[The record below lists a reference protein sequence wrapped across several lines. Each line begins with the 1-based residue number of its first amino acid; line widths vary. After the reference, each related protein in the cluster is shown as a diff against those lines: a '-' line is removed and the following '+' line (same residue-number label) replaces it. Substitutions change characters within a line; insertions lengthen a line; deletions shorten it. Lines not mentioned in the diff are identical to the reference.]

1 MIHVDCNGKVEQ
13 LRRTMNAARMIH
25 EMSTHRSMYTPL
37 SIPPTQLPQY
47 VHLDRKSQWHTS
59 ALLSAALESV
69 TLPTRL
75 RHGIQNRWSTN
86 DLEAAL
92 NVNGNQRIAQ
102 LQCSMFSPE
111 DAPLLTAIPHGSIDN
126 RAPSGDNR
134 ILVEQDGLKL
144 AESRFDMDLSCGNT
158 RLTRRTATQHDVS
171 GHVFGAIETMRTR
184 FKTAKRK
191 GTDED
196 ETTDAGEWR
205 RAARLPVVKRFVS
218 PALSGIMRFRRILP
232 YAIHPV
238 QVPLLA

>member
-1 MIHVDCNGKVEQ
+1 MNVDCNGKVDQ
-13 LRRTMNAARMIH
+13 LRRTVNAARMIH
-25 EMSTHRSMYTPL
+25 DMSTHRSMYIPL
-37 SIPPTQLPQY
+37 SIPSTQLPQY

-59 ALLSAALESV
+59 ALLSAAFESI

-111 DAPLLTAIPHGSIDN
+111 DAPLVTAIPHGSTDN
-126 RAPSGDNR
+126 RTPSGDNR
-134 ILVEQDGLKL
+134 ILVEQDWLKL
-144 AESRFDMDLSCGNT
+144 AKSRFDMNLSCGNN
-158 RLTRRTATQHDVS
+158 RSTRRTTTQHDVS

-184 FKTAKRK
+184 FKTTKGR

-196 ETTDAGEWR
+196 EATDARERR
-205 RAARLPVVKRFVS
+205 RAARLPVIERFVS
-218 PALSGIMRFRRILP
+218 PALSGTMRFRRILS
-232 YAIHPV
+232 YTFHPV
-238 QVPLLA
+238 QVPLLT